1 MGRGTSTL
9 IAGAAGAVVLP
20 VLALGF
26 ALPLWLSAVVA
37 AGVFGGLHLALRP
50 GGVGL
55 DQGAYLEAQTDTVHG
70 LIADGSAAL
79 DRLRTIAP
87 KIKDQAMQ
95 AAVQNLSTMA
105 AKTLARVG
113 NDPARAMAVRRLLT
127 FYLPNAAGIAEGWQT
142 LESTAQPSPERVQQA
157 REVMKALGE
166 AFAKFANEADAPE
179 LQELDLDMKVVNDAL
194 KTDLEKTT

>member
-20 VLALGF
+20 ALALGL

-37 AGVFGGLHLALRP
+37 AGVFGGLQLALRP
-50 GGVGL
+50 GGGGL
-55 DQGAYLEAQTDTVHG
+55 DQGAYLEAQTDTVRG
-70 LIADGSAAL
+70 LISDGSAAL
-79 DRLRTIAP
+79 DRLRMIAP

-105 AKTLARVG
+105 AKILARVG
-113 NDPARAMAVRRLLT
+113 NDPTRAMAVRRLLT
-127 FYLPNAAGIAEGWQT
+127 FYLPNAASIAEGWQT
-142 LESTAQPSPERVQQA
+142 LESTAQPSPQRMQQA
-157 REVMKALGE
+157 RDVMKALSE

-179 LQELDLDMKVVNDAL
+179 LQELDLDMKVVTDAL